1 MIRNKP
7 KGATVY
13 GVDLGKNV
21 FHVVG
26 TDKAG
31 NIIQRVKFRRDT
43 VLAFFQQAAPALVGM
58 EACPGAQW
66 LARKLQAMGHTVRVV
81 PAQFVKPYVKTNKND
96 MIDAEAIA
104 EAITRPTMRFVEVK
118 TTEQVDIQA
127 LHRIRDQMVRNRTR
141 LICQMRA
148 FCLEHGVAIRQG
160 AGVFKLDLPRVIAD
174 LDKGRLRVASQ
185 TGSAEVGEGE
195 SRATS
200 EAEWTTHAW
209 VKQAILLYFA
219 VRKMEKHVSPPFEFY
234 DKVPLKSDLES
245 TGVRVVPGAVARF
258 GAHIESGAILM
269 PSFVNIGAYVGA
281 GTMVDTWAT
290 VG

>member
-1 MIRNKP
+1 MEGTKRVMPDRKTLIEAASADRSVLSRP
-7 KGATVY
+7 E
-13 GVDLGKNV
+13 
-21 FHVVG
+21 VVN
-26 TDKAG
+26 A
-31 NIIQRVKFRRDT
+31 
-43 VLAFFQQAAPALVGM
+43 
-58 EACPGAQW
+58 
-66 LARKLQAMGHTVRVV
+66 
-81 PAQFVKPYVKTNKND
+81 
-96 MIDAEAIA
+96 
-104 EAITRPTMRFVEVK
+104 VES
-118 TTEQVDIQA
+118 
-127 LHRIRDQMVRNRTR
+127 
-141 LICQMRA
+141 
-148 FCLEHGVAIRQG
+148 
-160 AGVFKLDLPRVIAD
+160 VIAD

-281 GTMVDTWAT
+281 
-290 VG
+290 